1 MRYSVLFII
10 LLLSASAH
18 ADQSRITEYPDHIL
32 VEITGSGSTTRKN
45 GDELQKVEA
54 PAGKKEMDTAERT
67 AFLSGE
73 IERLKVEKDAIMA
86 GMGGESP
93 EELRQKR
100 VLMNEKIQ
108 TMNRYAN
115 ELGQLRAKAAGS
127 L

>member
-1 MRYSVLFII
+1 MRYSALLVF
-10 LLLSASAH
+10 LLLSASAY
-18 ADQSRITEYPDHIL
+18 ADESKVTEYPDHIL
-32 VEITGSGSTTRKN
+32 VEIIGSGSTTRKS
-45 GDELQKVEA
+45 GDEPQKAEA
-54 PAGKKEMDTAERT
+54 PAAKKEIDTEERT

-73 IERLKVEKDAIMA
+73 IERLKAEKDAIMA